1 MDCLDSINSEKQQ
14 TNVSNLFQFSSNKI
28 SNEELKSEEFMEFD
42 EQRNQQ
48 KIERINEFNGNLNFE
63 DDQINLRNGNELI
76 DDEELNGIE
85 ENNNLNNNYE
95 NQNQQQ
101 QQTPTRPSSSSNYF
115 QKEECSGDE
124 LPPNEELIGAP
135 LHEIRCGLLIGK
147 LHMIRFTCP
156 GIHRK
161 CVEFE
166 GKLISPRQFT
176 IKAEKDKQ
184 KDWKGSIRLGKHNLR
199 TLMEMKTLD
208 FYEHENNCSLKCQS
222 RNYIKNR
229 KAEGNF
235 GGNNNNNEM
244 ATNSDNNSE
253 RFSEMCEINDIKSIP
268 SSACSS
274 ATSTRKS
281 STVLEEFAC
290 QTVPPMSGCIY
301 SDHSV
306 HQQKDYLN
314 EIEEDDEMSS
324 KTLINYSS
332 PSSSST
338 TNSFLPSTSSTLPLN
353 SSNIISSEYS
363 NNDLKI
369 KKGMGESSSLLN
381 NSNLNTLLQLQQNN
395 SPLKQ
400 LLLLPKN
407 LTQNN
412 NGIALNSNGGH
423 HLENIKTPNIPKPS
437 SSTTLI
443 PSITH
448 LPPPPSENTNN
459 LSHEA
464 ALALLL
470 QSVQTSIILEQ
481 QQKAANLNNNQ
492 NNNLL
497 LTQLV
502 NTLNGGGGG
511 TLQQQHQ
518 QHSSLLSTTNK
529 NLINGNGIEKL
540 LAAAALSQQLQQQRT
555 PLKHNEQPAAVTNI
569 SNIRKSMEE
578 NATMFWS
585 QMRNMGLLE
594 DMLKTLSDT
603 LERLKQIYLTGGNAV
618 SEEFA
623 AQRLSGVA
631 IALDLCSLFGEKIH
645 SRYIQATLESTLI
658 SKELLEL
665 QRKQDEQKRKLENAK
680 RKSQVFDQILKNG
693 DGTTTTLINK
703 NINSLRGT
711 NHSSSSTNENG
722 TPEIKKIHL
731 NI

>member
-1 MDCLDSINSEKQQ
+1 
-14 TNVSNLFQFSSNKI
+14 
-28 SNEELKSEEFMEFD
+28 
-42 EQRNQQ
+42 
-48 KIERINEFNGNLNFE
+48 
-63 DDQINLRNGNELI
+63 
-76 DDEELNGIE
+76 ELNGVDNYN
-85 ENNNLNNNYE
+85 NNNLIFQQ
-95 NQNQQQ
+95 QNESQHPQQQ
-101 QQTPTRPSSSSNYF
+101 QIQTPTRPSSSSNYCK
-115 QKEECSGDE
+115 KEECSGDE

-135 LHEIRCGLLIGK
+135 VHEIRCGLLIGK

-208 FYEHENNCSLKCQS
+208 FYEHEINCSLKCQS

-229 KAEGNF
+229 KAEGN
-235 GGNNNNNEM
+235 GNNEM
-244 ATNSDNNSE
+244 NINSDNNSE
-253 RFSEMCEINDIKSIP
+253 RFSEMCEINDIKSIS

-281 STVLEEFAC
+281 
-290 QTVPPMSGCIY
+290 
-301 SDHSV
+301 
-306 HQQKDYLN
+306 
-314 EIEEDDEMSS
+314 
-324 KTLINYSS
+324 
-332 PSSSST
+332 
-338 TNSFLPSTSSTLPLN
+338 
-353 SSNIISSEYS
+353 
-363 NNDLKI
+363 
-369 KKGMGESSSLLN
+369 
-381 NSNLNTLLQLQQNN
+381 
-395 SPLKQ
+395 
-400 LLLLPKN
+400 
-407 LTQNN
+407 
-412 NGIALNSNGGH
+412 
-423 HLENIKTPNIPKPS
+423 
-437 SSTTLI
+437 
-443 PSITH
+443 
-448 LPPPPSENTNN
+448 
-459 LSHEA
+459 
-464 ALALLL
+464 
-470 QSVQTSIILEQ
+470 
-481 QQKAANLNNNQ
+481 
-492 NNNLL
+492 
-497 LTQLV
+497 
-502 NTLNGGGGG
+502 
-511 TLQQQHQ
+511 
-518 QHSSLLSTTNK
+518 
-529 NLINGNGIEKL
+529 NGIEKL
-540 LAAAALSQQLQQQRT
+540 LAAAALSQQLQQRT

-578 NATMFWS
+578 NASMFWS

-645 SRYIQATLESTLI
+645 SRYIQATLESTII

-693 DGTTTTLINK
+693 NGTATALNK
-703 NINSLRGT
+703 NIINSTSLRGT
-711 NHSSSSTNENG
+711 NHSSSTNENG